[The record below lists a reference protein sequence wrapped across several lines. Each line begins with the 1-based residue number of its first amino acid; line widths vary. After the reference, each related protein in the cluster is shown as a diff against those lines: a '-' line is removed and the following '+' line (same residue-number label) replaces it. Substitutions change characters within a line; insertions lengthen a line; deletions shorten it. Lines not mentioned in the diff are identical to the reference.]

1 MRSDRKPFMPVS
13 NDVDDNRL
21 EQLAREKGVGKFEAP
36 APVAQRA
43 GEGSGLVHAAE
54 LRPEPEATPSGVTPR
69 SAMHKINFEA
79 PDYLSTELKIDAAR
93 KQTSVR
99 HVIMMALKDAG
110 FTIKDDDMIEDGRRL
125 RGSNKL
131 H

>member
-1 MRSDRKPFMPVS
+1 MKPERKPFMPVS
-13 NDVDDNRL
+13 NDVDDDRL
-21 EQLAREKGVGKFEAP
+21 EQLAREKGVGKLET
-36 APVAQRA
+36 PVRTDSRA

-54 LRPEPEATPSGVTPR
+54 LRLEPEAPPSGATPR

-99 HVIMMALKDAG
+99 HVIMMALKEAG
-110 FTIKDDDMIEDGRRL
+110 FTIKDIDMI
-125 RGSNKL
+125 
-131 H
+131 

>member
-1 MRSDRKPFMPVS
+1 MRLERKPFMPVS
-13 NDVDDNRL
+13 NDVDDDRL
-21 EQLAREKGVGKFEAP
+21 EQLAREKGVGKMETP
-36 APVAQRA
+36 MRIDSRA
-43 GEGSGLVHAAE
+43 GEGSGLVHAD
-54 LRPEPEATPSGVTPR
+54 LRPQPEAPPSGATPR
-69 SAMHKINFEA
+69 KAMHKINFEA

-99 HVIMMALKDAG
+99 HVIMMALKEAG
-110 FTIKDDDMIEDGRRL
+110 FTIKDIDMIEDGRRL

>member
-1 MRSDRKPFMPVS
+1 MQSY
-13 NDVDDNRL
+13 
-21 EQLAREKGVGKFEAP
+21 KGLCLCRAETQIFDPEAP
-36 APVAQRA
+36 
-43 GEGSGLVHAAE
+43 
-54 LRPEPEATPSGVTPR
+54 PSGATPR

-99 HVIMMALKDAG
+99 HVIMMALKKAG
-110 FTIKDDDMIEDGRRL
+110 FTIKDIDMIEDGRRL

>member
-1 MRSDRKPFMPVS
+1 MRHERKPFMPVS
-13 NDVDDNRL
+13 NDVDDRL

-54 LRPEPEATPSGVTPR
+54 LRPGPVAPPSGATPR

-79 PDYLSTELKIDAAR
+79 PDYLSTELKINAAH

-99 HVIMMALKDAG
+99 HVIMTALREAG
-110 FTIKDDDMIEDGRRL
+110 FTIKDIDMIEDGRRL